1 MKCLCACILSVG
13 LGIAAFDFPNEGAM
27 ANVFEKFDVQAAFA
41 NHELFLSFR
50 NAMDNGL
57 RDRVFLK
64 GYEGGDRFIPLLKEM
79 IKESG
84 IPPEFLYLALVESN
98 FSPNAKS
105 SKKAMG
111 IWQFM
116 PKTAKMLGLRVDSH
130 MDERLDPV
138 RSTQAAIEYLKQ
150 LHATFGKWYLAA
162 IAYNCGE
169 GRLGRA
175 IDEAGS
181 DDIEI
186 LLDENNPYIPLESRN
201 YIRKILYVSMLLHN
215 VDALKESSY
224 EYLLNRGIGSPTI
237 ATIELNG
244 VRTLAQ
250 IAKSAGMS
258 LAELRHY
265 NPHIKRMQIPRDGRR
280 YLVHIPYE
288 NLSTYRSNEFERMY
302 GKSTATEPRFVGTYP
317 IGNQPT
323 RMRFQWET
331 QK

>member
-138 RSTQAAIEYLKQ
+138 RSTQAA
-150 LHATFGKWYLAA
+150 A
-162 IAYNCGE
+162 
-169 GRLGRA
+169 
-175 IDEAGS
+175 
-181 DDIEI
+181 
-186 LLDENNPYIPLESRN
+186 
-201 YIRKILYVSMLLHN
+201 
-215 VDALKESSY
+215 
-224 EYLLNRGIGSPTI
+224 
-237 ATIELNG
+237 
-244 VRTLAQ
+244 
-250 IAKSAGMS
+250 
-258 LAELRHY
+258 
-265 NPHIKRMQIPRDGRR
+265 
-280 YLVHIPYE
+280 
-288 NLSTYRSNEFERMY
+288 
-302 GKSTATEPRFVGTYP
+302 
-317 IGNQPT
+317 
-323 RMRFQWET
+323 
-331 QK
+331 

>member
-1 MKCLCACILSVG
+1 MKILVG
-13 LGIAAFDFPNEGAM
+13 CFLSIAIAIAAFDFPNEGTM
-27 ANVFEKFDVQAAFA
+27 TNVFEKFDVNAAFA

-50 NAMDNGL
+50 NAMDSGL
-57 RDRVFLK
+57 RDRIFLK
-64 GYEGGDRFIPLLKEM
+64 GYEGGERFIPMLKEM

-116 PKTAKMLGLRVDSH
+116 PKTAKMLGLRVDSKI
-130 MDERLDPV
+130 DERLDPV

-150 LHATFGKWYLAA
+150 LHTTFGKWYLAA

-169 GRLGRA
+169 GKLSRA
-175 IDEAGS
+175 ISEAGS
-181 DDIEI
+181 DNIEV
-186 LLDENNPYIPLESRN
+186 LLDESKTYIPLESRN

-237 ATIELNG
+237 ATIETNG
-244 VRTLAQ
+244 MRTLAQ
-250 IAKSAGMS
+250 IAKHAGMS
-258 LAELRHY
+258 LAQLRHY
-265 NPHIKRMQIPRDGRR
+265 NPHIKHSQIPRDGRR
-280 YLVHIPYE
+280 YLIHIPYE
-288 NLSTYRSNEFERMY
+288 NLSTYRTNEFERIY
-302 GKSTATEPRFVGTYP
+302 GKSAPTQPRFIVNYP
-317 IGNQPT
+317 IGNQPA
-323 RMRFQWET
+323 RLKFQWET
-331 QK
+331 QQ